1 MKKTI
6 CAVLLCAL
14 VLSLA
19 LAGCGGGGPS
29 SGLAGTEWS
38 LSSVEANGIQVEGEM
53 LSQFASS
60 SLKFEQGKFTMNL
73 NDESAEGTYTVNGK
87 TVTLTVSG
95 EDATATLQDDG
106 SLKLELDESTSMTF
120 TKK

>member
-29 SGLAGTEWS
+29 SGLIGTEWS

-53 LSQFASS
+53 LSQFDSS
-60 SLKFEQGKFTMNL
+60 SLKFEQDKFTMNL

>member
-1 MKKTI
+1 MCI
-6 CAVLLCAL
+6 RDRD
-14 VLSLA
+14 
-19 LAGCGGGGPS
+19 
-29 SGLAGTEWS
+29 
-38 LSSVEANGIQVEGEM
+38 
-53 LSQFASS
+53 
-60 SLKFEQGKFTMNL
+60 KFTMNL